1 LEVTEEKKERII
13 QETSEA
19 GKNAKALED
28 KSNDLSSEIKSRMGE
43 LQETQALA
51 VDELQ
56 EREDQ
61 LRSEVSKANQS
72 YAGMVST
79 TNAAVE
85 EIRARTYL
93 ASSSIDKAYERLE
106 TAATVVIVAA
116 LIVLSI
122 LVLLHGFVL
131 DTAFI
136 AVAASTLSPAAVIW
150 FVLRHL
156 RASVNLEKYAAL
168 DQVQGIAR
176 SAGRLSGHRVDL
188 DANLASERSNVSTAW
203 SLVQKIAGS
212 VRAYILALDQYY
224 TSLGRISRQQ
234 EFCITMKNAIRQYG
248 FQIHSRIED
257 YFRVFGPLNDT
268 EYEWLGECTKNLSP
282 LFGVSPV
289 ILTLAYAD
297 FVGDRQLLN
306 NAWSEISSNETT
318 VAELGNLLVMHGVLE
333 AEYLGGSPDSY
344 GALDDLI
351 SKQASFSIEPFRSVY
366 YDFYVGLVAEKRS
379 LLDALR
385 AYRIKSDSTVEDSI
399 RNFVPDSLDRAQRL
413 QELFSIAAREVSL
426 PTEVISLAYYERDAD
441 PSRRIQSWDRIRAT
455 NDTLRLLAVHL
466 VDNGIIEVPSDYRSD
481 RSRLVSFVSQ
491 GLASLQGFTLQEGH
505 QRISDLF
512 DTVDARKAHFIRALF
527 SHKVMLSE
535 SDRHEFDCW
544 LQDDSTYAALA
555 SHLSQKTEVHPKL
568 LLLFL
573 HDYLQNEKE
582 SREVFLSLRQ
592 DFRLATELAKVLL
605 TRGVIASPQGDL
617 RKESVD
623 RSNLTLLL
631 QQEDQFDPFRLQVRF
646 DSCYRLL
653 EYSMGLLGF
662 LGKHKLVDN
671 STVADFAR
679 VVKLVSGRAERLLDQ
694 LGIIVT
700 DFLKAGGPTTID
712 QDPWLSAASAA
723 ILVLF
728 LDSREDVLKI
738 EACSNAS
745 SSDRSRRILYSYIRV
760 REEDGQAARP
770 ETPLLIIIEKVIDE
784 TFQSYEHLVAF
795 SEELTSGYLYPKISL
810 LLASRLTT
818 IQNQVDRLGEDRKR
832 LEETL
837 QTVGE
842 AVREFLNTELSED
855 VILQSLNMQLV
866 AGYMITSSS
875 TEAVFTGVVDN
886 YLQKACDQLEQQD
899 PRYSNL
905 LLLAKK
911 TSGGKATRTGI
922 VPFGMSFEEFSE
934 LFDKAFQTA
943 VSLLVATN
951 DYPLERADRY
961 SAILARVFPTKVFFK
976 RIEGSVS
983 LVGTPSPDDPVS
995 RIRELIIAR
1004 YGLVQNLELVAS
1016 LHSGE
1021 GKTVAMR
1028 EVVTRLF
1035 DTRTSIYQIAKAEL
1049 QPHIRG
1055 SKIGDS
1061 MESKDFDRELLLSF
1075 GYTTFSSLA
1084 RHIYKSHTKGSNDSR
1099 AALRKRLRDNIESI
1113 TRGVGARLDPDQ
1125 LQAIDNA
1132 VFAAFYNVGAVIEG
1146 FVP

>member
-19 GKNAKALED
+19 AENAKALEA
-28 KSNDLSSEIKSRMGE
+28 KSNDLSSEINARMGE
-43 LQETQALA
+43 LQETQTLA

-93 ASSSIDKAYERLE
+93 ASSSIDKAHEHLE
-106 TAATVVIVAA
+106 IAATVVIVAA

-131 DTAFI
+131 DIAFI
-136 AVAASTLSPAAVIW
+136 AVAGSTLSPAAVIW

-168 DQVQGIAR
+168 DQVHSITR
-176 SAGRLSGHRVDL
+176 SAGQLSGHRIDL

-203 SLVQKIAGS
+203 NLVTKIGGS
-212 VRAYILALDQYY
+212 VRTYILALDQYY
-224 TSLGRISRQQ
+224 SSLGRISRQQ

-248 FQIHSRIED
+248 FQIHSKIED

-268 EYEWLGECTKNLSP
+268 EYEWLGACTKNLSP
-282 LFGVSPV
+282 MLGVSPV

-306 NAWSEISSNETT
+306 NAWSEISINEVT
-318 VAELGNLLVMHGVLE
+318 VTELGRLLVQHGVLE
-333 AEYLGGSPDSY
+333 AKYLGGSPDSY
-344 GALDDLI
+344 GALEALI
-351 SKQASFSIEPFRSVY
+351 SKQASFSLESFRSVY

-385 AYRIKSDSTVEDSI
+385 VYRIKSDSAVEDVI
-399 RNFVPDSLDRAQRL
+399 RNFVPNSLERDRRL
-413 QELFSIAAREVSL
+413 QELFLIAAREVSL
-426 PTEVISLAYYERDAD
+426 PADVISVAYYERDAD
-441 PSRRIQSWDRIRAT
+441 PSRRIQSWERIRAN
-455 NDTLRLLAVHL
+455 NDTLRLFAAHL
-466 VDNGIIEVPSDYRSD
+466 VDNGIIDVPSHYRSN
-481 RSRLVSFVSQ
+481 RNQLIAFLSQ
-491 GLASLQGFTLQEGH
+491 GLASLQEFTLQDAH
-505 QRISDLF
+505 RRISGLL
-512 DTVDARKAHFIRALF
+512 DTLDARKGHFIRALS
-527 SHKVMLSE
+527 SHNVILSE
-535 SDRHEFDCW
+535 SDRYEFNCW
-544 LQDDSTYAALA
+544 LQDDPTYAALA
-555 SHLSQKTEVHPKL
+555 GHLSQKTGVHPRF

-573 HDYLQNEKE
+573 HDYLQNERE
-582 SREVFLSLRQ
+582 SREVFLSLREDPQ
-592 DFRLATELAKVLL
+592 LTTELAGVLL
-605 TRGVIASPQGDL
+605 TKGVLASPHGNWG
-617 RKESVD
+617 KESAD
-623 RSNLTLLL
+623 RSNLALLL
-631 QQEDQFDPFRLQVRF
+631 QHEEEFDPFRLQARF

-653 EYSMGLLGF
+653 EYSMGLAGF

-671 STVADFAR
+671 STVADFAK
-679 VVKLVSGRAERLLDQ
+679 VVKLVSGKTEKLLDQ
-694 LGIIVT
+694 LGTIVIS
-700 DFLKAGGPTTID
+700 FLKAGGPTTIS

-728 LDSREDVLKI
+728 LDSREDVMKI
-738 EACSNAS
+738 EACTNAA

-784 TFQSYEHLVAF
+784 TYQSYEHLVAF

-818 IQNQVDRLGEDRKR
+818 IQNQVDKLGEDRKR

-875 TEAVFTGVVDN
+875 REAVFTDVVDN
-886 YLQKACDQLEQQD
+886 YLQKACNQLEQQD

-951 DYPLERADRY
+951 DYPLERANLY

-976 RIEGSVS
+976 RIEGSMS
-983 LVGTPSPDDPVS
+983 LAGVLSPDDPVS

-1004 YGLVQNLELVAS
+1004 YGPVQNLELVAS

-1049 QPHIRG
+1049 QPYIRG
-1055 SKIGDS
+1055 SKIGTS

-1075 GYTTFSSLA
+1075 GYATFSSLA
-1084 RHIYKSHTKGSNDSR
+1084 RHIYKSHKKGTDDSR
-1099 AALRKRLRDNIESI
+1099 AALRKRLRNNIESI
-1113 TRGVGARLDPDQ
+1113 TKGAGARLDPSQ
-1125 LQAIDNA
+1125 LQAIDDA